1 MRGSLMGM
9 QKIIMRVM
17 LGAGITLW
25 LTTVAVADGKG
36 ESRIYERDG
45 RWVEES
51 TGRLAVN
58 DRGQVQLRS
67 DFGNVRVSAGASGEF
82 SWRVEKIAERQSEPA
97 ARQLFRQFEVSVR
110 GSRETVI
117 VEGRSLRHA
126 RYPRLLVGYE
136 LKVPREFHVTV
147 ETNGGEIRLE
157 ELGGTVEAT
166 TAGGSITGTDLGG
179 PARIETQGGDISLG
193 NVGGELRCSTAG
205 GSIRVGD
212 VKGNAVLE
220 TSGGGIQVGR
230 VSGDLRA
237 ETAGGS
243 IRIAGADGDIT
254 AATAGGGIE
263 VGESKGRLS
272 AQTAGGNINITDSL
286 GLVRA
291 ETAGGS
297 IYLRRMLSGIR
308 AQTSA
313 GSIMAQILAN
323 AGSFEPSELET
334 AFGDITVYLP
344 AELPVTVQASIE
356 MARGHKILT
365 DFPMQIVS
373 DRASYGP
380 GEISG
385 EGRLNGGGR
394 LLRIRT
400 VGGNIEIRKLSAEL
414 EQMKQQMQETLKQIP
429 KLKQELK
436 QRQRKMLRK
445 LPSPPPKQDEY

>member
-1 MRGSLMGM
+1 MAIQRM
-9 QKIIMRVM
+9 IIKGTLR
-17 LGAGITLW
+17 AGLTLW
-25 LTTVAVADGKG
+25 LTLACGLGVADGMG
-36 ESRIYERDG
+36 ETLIYERDG

-58 DRGQVQLRS
+58 DRGQLQLRS
-67 DFGNVRVSAGASGEF
+67 DFGSVRVTAGASSDF
-82 SWRVEKIAERQSEPA
+82 SWRVEKIVERQSEAA

-110 GSRETVI
+110 GGREMVI
-117 VEGRSLRHA
+117 VEGRSLRHG

-136 LKVPREFHVTV
+136 LTVPREFQVNV

-157 ELGGTVEAT
+157 GLGGPIEAT

-179 PARIETQGGDISLG
+179 PARIETLGGNVSLG
-193 NVGGELRCSTAG
+193 NVGSELHCSTAG
-205 GSIRVGD
+205 GNIRVGD
-212 VKGNAVLE
+212 VEGHTVLE
-220 TSGGGIQVGR
+220 TSGGGIQVGH
-230 VSGDLRA
+230 VSGNLRA
-237 ETAGGS
+237 RTAGGS
-243 IRIAGADGDIT
+243 IRIGGADGDIT
-254 AATAGGGIE
+254 AETAGGRIE

-272 AQTAGGNINITDSL
+272 AQTAGGNINITGSL

-297 IYLRRMLSGIR
+297 ISLKRILSGIR

-323 AGSFEPSELET
+323 ANSFEPSELET
-334 AFGDITVYLP
+334 SFGDVTVYLP

-365 DFPMQIVS
+365 DFPIQIVS
-373 DRASYGP
+373 DESSYGP
-380 GEISG
+380 GEVSG
-385 EGRLNGGGR
+385 EGRLNGGGQ

-414 EQMKQQMQETLKQIP
+414 EQMKLQMQEAWKQIP
-429 KLKQELK
+429 KVKQELK
-436 QRQRKMLRK
+436 QQQRKMLRK
-445 LPSPPPKQDEY
+445 LPPPPKPDEY